1 MYTNK
6 IENIIVKYLNNEATL
21 TELEE
26 LTSWLD
32 NSNNLK
38 IFNDFVSVNYAINY
52 NMKAYNSQLTKVHL
66 LNVINKDKT
75 ERGLAKRKSVFLK
88 YAALI
93 LIFFAIG
100 YGYMQFFSVEKDT
113 LVLPVENITLEL
125 DNGKTKTIIEN
136 ESTNLVDTDG
146 NIIGV
151 QSGERIEYLAKEKS
165 EVLVYNTLKVPYGR
179 KFEVQLSDGTSVNLN
194 AGSSLKYP
202 IHFIKGKS
210 RQVFLN
216 GEAFFKVEKDKEH
229 PFIVNTNKIN
239 VRVLGTEFNIS
250 SYPEDKNINT
260 VLVEGAVNVYE
271 TSEIY
276 NKDEAVL
283 LKPGYKANWDKEKNA
298 FEVSQTN
305 VETHLAWINGKLILQ
320 EVAFKAILKKL
331 ERQYNVKFINHN
343 KALENRIF
351 TAKFDNE
358 DIIQVMESLSYSG
371 NFTYQFNE
379 NNIIINS
386 NKK

>member
-26 LTSWLD
+26 LTSWLN

-52 NMKAYNSQLTKVHL
+52 NMKAYNSQLTKTHL
-66 LNVINKDKT
+66 LNVINKDKA
-75 ERGLAKRKSVFLK
+75 ELRLAKRKSVFLK

-93 LIFFAIG
+93 LVFFAIG
-100 YGYMQFFSVEKDT
+100 YGYMQFFSVEKDM

-125 DNGKTKTIIEN
+125 DNGKTKTINEN

-202 IHFIKGKS
+202 IHFIKGKN

-283 LKPGYKANWDKEKNA
+283 LKPGYKATWDKEKNA